1 MNRKAK
7 QVLAIIGIVIIAAL
21 YIVTLILALI
31 GNENTRPFFMASI
44 ICTILVPV
52 VLYILSWMFNLV
64 KGQAEDA
71 RNSRDENDSE
81 SEE

>member
-1 MNRKAK
+1 MNRKVK

-21 YIVTLILALI
+21 YIVTLILAII

-71 RNSRDENDSE
+71 RNSGDKDDPE